1 MDSIKISKKLLIPSL
16 GLYLVALSTF
26 ATESD
31 IQPKTKKRYYNPYFV
46 LVGRSVLNAAGAA
59 LCSMALEKCATYTTR
74 TAVDLGHI
82 ASAVYWIGQESEAL
96 QKFQREKETWNTI
109 QRCNEVIKKWNQYCH
124 DLSKKYAH
132 A

>member
-1 MDSIKISKKLLIPSL
+1 MFLSKKLLIPGL
-16 GLYLVALSTF
+16 GLCLVPLSIF

-31 IQPKTKKRYYNPYFV
+31 IQQKTNKRYYNPYFV

-74 TAVDLGHI
+74 TAIDLGHI
-82 ASAVYWIGQESEAL
+82 ASALYWIGQESDAL
-96 QKFQREKETWNTI
+96 QKFQSENRVWNTI
-109 QRCNEVIKKWNQYCH
+109 QRCNVAIRKFNQSCN
-124 DLSKKYAH
+124 DISKKYAH